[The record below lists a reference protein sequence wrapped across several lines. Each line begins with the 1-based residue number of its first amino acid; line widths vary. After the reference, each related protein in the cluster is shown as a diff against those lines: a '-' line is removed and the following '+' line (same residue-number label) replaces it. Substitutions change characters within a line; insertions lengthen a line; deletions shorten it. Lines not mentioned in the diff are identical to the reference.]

1 MSLGDINT
9 EAVDSAS
16 SSSSSSATS
25 VIDVPAS
32 AAMAD
37 VNAGSPHTTHSDS
50 FLSAVSDG

>member
-9 EAVDSAS
+9 AAVDSAS